1 MITVSEVM
9 STDVTTL
16 NASAS
21 ISTAK
26 EIMKQEDIRHIPIV
40 DEYHYPVGI
49 VTQRD
54 ILKAQS
60 SILKND
66 NPDMIDESQV
76 SVDKIMTQKVAYTY
90 PEEPLRSAGL
100 KIQKHRY
107 GCLPVMQNNQL
118 VGIITDTDFV
128 GVAIDLIEQMDF
140 TEDF

>member
-1 MITVSEVM
+1 MITVSEIM
-9 STDVTTL
+9 TTQVTTL
-16 NASAS
+16 DISAT

-26 EIMKQEDIRHIPIV
+26 AIMKEEDIRHIPILN
-40 DEYHYPVGI
+40 DQHYPVGI

-60 SILKND
+60 SNLPHDKAQD
-66 NPDMIDESQV
+66 IDENKV
-76 SVDKIMTQKVAYTY
+76 SVSEIMTDKVAYTY

-107 GCLPVMQNNQL
+107 GCLPVMQNDQL

-128 GVAIDLIEQMDF
+128 GVAIDLIEQMDYN
-140 TEDF
+140 EDF